1 MRALRLSVLI
11 FVFGTVLGSPA
22 AASTPTIAT
31 YYDADGSQIDDCY
44 SSPEVADIHVVALNV
59 NAWVLGI
66 RYKIEFPPPF
76 VYLDEHSF
84 FTDPVIGG
92 TSDTG
97 IEISYP
103 SPVYFSERQLIHKA
117 GAVWTC
123 SSGCSPY
130 LNVYIAPVPY
140 PGLTEIEV
148 DVVQGETTTTLFLNT
163 SAAVLCPT
171 LPVQQ
176 QTWGKIK
183 ALYR

>member
-1 MRALRLSVLI
+1 MRNIRLVVLI
-11 FVFGTVLGSPA
+11 LVLGLFLPNQEA
-22 AASTPTIAT
+22 IGTTPSIAT
-31 YYDADGSQIDDCY
+31 YFDENGLQIEICDGYRFS
-44 SSPEVADIHVVALNV
+44 DIHVVALNV
-59 NAWVLGI
+59 NAWVSSF

-76 VYLDEHSF
+76 TFLGGFGFVA
-84 FTDPVIGG
+84 DPIVDG
-92 TSDTG
+92 TADTG

-103 SPVYFSERQLIHKA
+103 SPVYFGANQLIHTA
-117 GAVWTC
+117 GVVWTC
-123 SSGCSPY
+123 SYGCPY
-130 LNVYIAPVPY
+130 SNVYIAPVPF